1 MIENIKNR
9 NKLMRIANKSPAG
22 QDTVGMID
30 HKACMKML
38 LDFDQN
44 SEFKN
49 LRENFRNKIYT
60 LAKYFE
66 SKCSRAQRQKRR
78 L

>member
-1 MIENIKNR
+1 MH
-9 NKLMRIANKSPAG
+9 IANKSPAG

-30 HKACMKML
+30 HEACMKML
-38 LDFDQN
+38 LDFDEN

-60 LAKYFE
+60 PAKYFE
-66 SKCSRAQRQKRR
+66 SKCSRAQRHKRS